1 MKRKIVIIL
10 IGLLVVAIGLW
21 IGLSPTKESM
31 EMTPYEALSNS
42 GYSGTEEQ
50 LIASLIGELS
60 PAGGATET
68 AFDRAKLLGYKGS
81 HSDWTKVLIGS
92 QAGDAEKSVYVLVC
106 ENGYADGLEHWLE
119 GLVPHPERLGEQV
132 TEYNLA
138 CENGFEGSFIQWL
151 ISLIGY
157 QED

>member
-1 MKRKIVIIL
+1 MKRKIVIVI
-10 IGLLVVAIGLW
+10 IGLVIIAVGLW
-21 IGLSPTKESM
+21 IGLLPTKKSPEL
-31 EMTPYEALSNS
+31 TIYEALSNS

-60 PAGGATET
+60 PTEGET
-68 AFDRAKLLGYKGS
+68 EMAYNRAKLLGYKGS
-81 HSDWTKVLIGS
+81 PVEWAETL
-92 QAGDAEKSVYVLVC
+92 AGVQPTDERKTMYALVC
-106 ENGYADGLEHWLE
+106 ENGYSAGLENWLKD
-119 GLVPHPERLGEQV
+119 LVPYPERLGEEV

-151 ISLIGY
+151 MALIGY